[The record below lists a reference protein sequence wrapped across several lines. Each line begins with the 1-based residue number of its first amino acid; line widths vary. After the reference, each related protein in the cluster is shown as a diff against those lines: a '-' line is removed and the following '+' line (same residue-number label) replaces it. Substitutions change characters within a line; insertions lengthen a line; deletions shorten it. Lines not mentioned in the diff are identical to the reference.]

1 MKNKTKTKKNIKTK
15 SATKYYYIFVWHDVD
30 PEINGPYKTPQK
42 RFEAVC
48 KSVDENGLNGNSH
61 FWLDNTNG
69 RLRIGTYSGSDFDTE
84 DCDC

>member
-1 MKNKTKTKKNIKTK
+1 MKNKTKTKTKTK
-15 SATKYYYIFVWHDVD
+15 VATKYYYIFVWHDVD

-48 KSVDENGLNGNSH
+48 KSVEENGLDGNSH

-69 RLRIGTYSGSDFDTE
+69 RLSIGTYSGSDFDTD
-84 DCDC
+84 DCDY